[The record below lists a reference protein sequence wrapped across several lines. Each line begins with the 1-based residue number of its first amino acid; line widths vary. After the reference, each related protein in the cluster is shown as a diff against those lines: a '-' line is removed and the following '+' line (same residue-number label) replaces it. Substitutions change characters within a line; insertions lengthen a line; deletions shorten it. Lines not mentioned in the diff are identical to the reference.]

1 MALSSAGDLLKPGMD
16 SVICDLCHSDQS
28 EVVTRQRDLLL
39 EVANDEFTI
48 VKCCRCGLVYLNPRP
63 SKDLLGSYY
72 PTAYHS
78 PVQVK
83 ARSQLQQ
90 QAKKVSAQIK
100 RWVLE
105 DYYGYPSTVS
115 AGWSRIVR
123 RILLWPDKTLR
134 ELRGRHPLPWKGEG
148 KVLDVGCGPGGT

>member
-1 MALSSAGDLLKPGMD
+1 MAPSSASNALKHGMEFV
-16 SVICDLCHSDQS
+16 SCDFCRSDQS
-28 EVVTRQRDLLL
+28 EQVIRQRDLLL
-39 EVANDEFTI
+39 EVTKDEFTI
-48 VKCCRCGLVYLNPRP
+48 VRCRQCGLVYLNPRP

-72 PTAYHS
+72 PTVYYP
-78 PVQVK
+78 PVQEKERPRV
-83 ARSQLQQ
+83 QQ
-90 QAKKVSAQIK
+90 QAKKFSAKMK

-134 ELRGRHPLPWKGEG
+134 ELKGRHPLPWRGEG
-148 KVLDVGCGPGGT
+148 MVLDVGCGAGGI